1 MDRAKSVVTVNYVG
15 TPENLQREAGWLL
28 GPQRIDF
35 SGRLRAWYK
44 LVGLSD
50 AQTRAIRWLAAR
62 PNGLAKILA
71 ISEEWSSDCRR
82 DVPMLAHLS
91 DAGGMELRIF
101 PRDGQKVGRDAKAN
115 PAAARPGEKPTAG
128 VGPLHRPL
136 AGASA
141 VAVLPGVGVRYG
153 RRDPLGALREDR
165 RGLACVS
172 AADETSRQLP
182 PAIFPA
188 SPVSFTMCRPV
199 FARSAR

>member
-1 MDRAKSVVTVNYVG
+1 MTFDQYVNYVG

-35 SGRLRAWYK
+35 SGRLREWYK
-44 LVGLSD
+44 QVGLSD
-50 AQTRAIRWLAAR
+50 AQTSAIRWLAAQ
-62 PNGLAKILA
+62 PNGPAKILA

-82 DVPMLAHLS
+82 DVPMLAHVA

-115 PAAARPGEKPTAG
+115 PADSPNADIMNEFLYERGEQTFHG
-128 VGPLHRPL
+128 RL

-153 RRDPLGALREDR
+153 RRDPLGAPREDR
-165 RGLACVS
+165 RRLARVAGAGVS
-172 AADETSRQLP
+172 CRRRSSRP
-182 PAIFPA
+182 
-188 SPVSFTMCRPV
+188 R
-199 FARSAR
+199 R